1 MSGFILESKSILD
14 SDIWSKP
21 PLYFKVWHYLLLKA
35 QYEDSGNLKR
45 GQLFTNINEIRDACS
60 YYVGYRK
67 VTPSRQDIH
76 RILDW
81 MRSLHEGYTNGTPK
95 VPMIETTKVTHGMIV
110 TIVNYAVYQD
120 FKFYER
126 DSERNGERTTKDT
139 RERREGSDINK
150 EYKEKEEKKKE
161 YILSENPTPYSQI
174 TELFQSSCHSFP
186 KIRSLNN
193 QRKAHIRNLLKTY
206 TVDDFQ
212 TVFEKAEASDFLSG
226 RTGKWNGCGFDWLI
240 KPGNFL
246 KVLEGNYDN
255 KGSKSIDS
263 LKRWAEGDENG
274 QETDSNVIDVSSI
287 FVS

>member
-1 MSGFILESKSILD
+1 MEGWVKLFRKFTSWEWYGDPNTKAMFIHCI
-14 SDIWSKP
+14 
-21 PLYFKVWHYLLLKA
+21 LKA
-35 QYEDSGNLKR
+35 NISGGVWRGIHYEAGEFVTSLPSLCEDLGLTMRQARTSLTRLQATGEVTSRLTDKTTGKRLTKCRIITVNNWCQYQSSDRQNDSQATDNVSVKR
-45 GQLFTNINEIRDACS
+45 QANDRQND
-60 YYVGYRK
+60 
-67 VTPSRQDIH
+67 SRI
-76 RILDW
+76 
-81 MRSLHEGYTNGTPK
+81 
-95 VPMIETTKVTHGMIV
+95 
-110 TIVNYAVYQD
+110 
-120 FKFYER
+120 
-126 DSERNGERTTKDT
+126 
-139 RERREGSDINK
+139 RREED
-150 EYKEKEEKKKE
+150 KEEKKKE